1 MSLSTRRHSLSHI
14 MAQATRMVM
23 WPNALLAIGPDVD
36 NGWYYDIDFG
46 DTTLEEAKLRDIEKK
61 MKAIVREGQEF
72 KQFSLSVT
80 DAKTFVSALGETYKL
95 EMIED
100 LAARGETTISFFA
113 NIGKFHNPA
122 YAGFEFLNNPN
133 TVAIVENGEV
143 SVPVILSETKDPWTK
158 ITLDSSQ
165 AQNDGTQ
172 NLKTWKLENSHFD
185 FRLSTF
191 IDMCQGPHVEFT
203 NLIPEDSFKLDK
215 LAWAY
220 WRGDSKNKQLTRIY
234 GLAFDTGEA
243 LAKYENMM
251 EEAKKRDHRILGK
264 KLKLF
269 TVSDMVGSGLPLIQ
283 PNGMI
288 IREAIKDYLWDL
300 HKDKGYLRVCTPH
313 LAKEEL
319 YQTSGH
325 AGKYL
330 EDMFSVYGGTSKEN
344 FFLKPM
350 NCPHHMQLFAD
361 NQFSYRDMPI
371 RYFEPATVYR
381 DEKTGQL
388 SGLTRVRSITQD
400 DGHLFCRVG
409 QIKEEVSMIVDIV
422 KEFYT
427 TFGLMEWY
435 WVSLSIRDPKT
446 PEKYLGGDDVWQIAE
461 KALEEAAIANKL
473 NYRPMPG
480 EAAFYGPKLDFM
492 FQDAIGREWQ
502 LATIQCDFNQPNRF
516 QLSFKN
522 ELGEDEQPVVIHR
535 AISGSLERF
544 MGIMIEHFA
553 GTFPLWLAPE
563 QVRIIPVGEAFFD
576 YGNEVYALLRKSGL
590 RVKLDDSTDSLGKK
604 IRNAETEHANYI
616 LVVGEQEKI
625 ARTLAVRNFK
635 TKWQSV
641 ESIEDFTRRVKEEI
655 EKKTL

>member
-1 MSLSTRRHSLSHI
+1 MSLPLSTRRHSLSHI

-23 WPNALLAIGPDVD
+23 WASAKLAIGPDVD

-46 DTTLEEAKLRDIEKK
+46 DVTLEESKLKEIEKK
-61 MKAIVREGQEF
+61 MKSIVREGQEF
-72 KQFSLSVT
+72 KQFSLSVA
-80 DAKTFVSALGETYKL
+80 DAKSFLSALWETYKL
-95 EMIED
+95 EMVQD
-100 LAARGETTISFFA
+100 LEARGEMVISFFA
-113 NIGKFHNPA
+113 NIGKFQNPV
-122 YAGFEFLNNPN
+122 YAGFAF
-133 TVAIVENGEV
+133 
-143 SVPVILSETKDPWTK
+143 
-158 ITLDSSQ
+158 
-165 AQNDGTQ
+165 
-172 NLKTWKLENSHFD
+172 LENPDSYSLDNESGRTVISENQGKTNFD

-191 IDMCQGPHVEFT
+191 IDMCQGPHVIMTSE
-203 NLIPEDSFKLDK
+203 IPEDSFRLDK
-215 LAWAY
+215 IAGAY
-220 WRGDSKNKQLTRIY
+220 WRGDAKNRQLTRIY
-234 GLAFDTGEA
+234 GLGFDTKSELDA
-243 LAKYENMM
+243 YQTMM

-288 IREAIKDYLWDL
+288 IREAIKDYLWTL
-300 HKDKGYLRVCTPH
+300 HSDKWYLRVCTPH

-330 EDMFSVYGGTSKEN
+330 EDMFSVYGWTSKEN

-400 DGHLFCRVG
+400 DGHLFCRVA
-409 QIKEEVSMIVDIV
+409 QIKEEVSVIVDVI

-427 TFGLMEWY
+427 TFGLMDGY
-435 WVSLSIRDPKT
+435 WVSLSVRDPAT
-446 PEKYLGGDDVWQIAE
+446 PEKYLGENSVWEIAE
-461 KALEEAAIANKL
+461 SSLEEAAIANSL
-473 NYRPMPG
+473 NYRRMEW

-492 FQDAIGREWQ
+492 FKDAIGREWQ
-502 LATIQCDFNQPNRF
+502 LATIQCDFNQPERF
-516 QLSFKN
+516 DLSFTN
-522 ELGEDEQPVVIHR
+522 EKWEQERPVVIHR

-553 GTFPLWLAPE
+553 GVFPLWLAPE
-563 QVRIIPVGEAFFD
+563 QVRIIPVGEAFIP
-576 YGNEVYALLRKSGL
+576 YADTVFQTLKKSGL

-604 IRNAETEHANYI
+604 IRNAETDHTNYI
-616 LVVGEQEKI
+616 LVVGEQEQNNG
-625 ARTLAVRNFK
+625 TLAVRNYK

-641 ESIEDFTRRVKEEI
+641 EKVEEFVTRISEEI
-655 EKKTL
+655 KLKAL